1 MVRALAQVRYRTW
14 VPFVESRG
22 NLSGPKPYFEVK
34 IQRIEKQ
41 VVALQ

>member
-1 MVRALAQVRYRTW
+1 MGMEQWLERLPRFDTG
-14 VPFVESRG
+14 PESRG